1 MKLVHPKLEGQII
14 FSDEKPCQ
22 WVIESPEDFS
32 AYVQELLRQSEGEE
46 GQFVLSDGDKEKDI
60 SKYAEVIINP
70 FAVNINDR
78 KILNRLYSEL
88 SELAV
93 GEEEYMQTQEIKSKL
108 QAYFLELEHI
118 SPYILEIDTELDITA
133 IFKAMCIKFSNYT
146 DDFVGNLNQYIKIM
160 AELMYKKVIVLV
172 NIGSY
177 VSKEQL
183 EQIVKGSAYNEIAL
197 LMIEKVQRELKDRA
211 YQYIIDTDRCEIF

>member
-32 AYVQELLRQSEGEE
+32 LYVQELLRQSEGEE

-78 KILNRLYSEL
+78 KILTPAVPNARYLIFQNKPHASLY
-88 SELAV
+88 
-93 GEEEYMQTQEIKSKL
+93 
-108 QAYFLELEHI
+108 
-118 SPYILEIDTELDITA
+118 TA
-133 IFKAMCIKFSNYT
+133 Q
-146 DDFVGNLNQYIKIM
+146 V
-160 AELMYKKVIVLV
+160 
-172 NIGSY
+172 
-177 VSKEQL
+177 
-183 EQIVKGSAYNEIAL
+183 
-197 LMIEKVQRELKDRA
+197 
-211 YQYIIDTDRCEIF
+211 